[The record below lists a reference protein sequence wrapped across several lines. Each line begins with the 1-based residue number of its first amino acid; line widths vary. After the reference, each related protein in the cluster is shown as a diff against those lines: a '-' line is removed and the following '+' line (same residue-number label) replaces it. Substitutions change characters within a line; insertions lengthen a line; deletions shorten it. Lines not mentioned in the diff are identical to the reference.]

1 VAEGGAC
8 GCLPG
13 GGGRRRRP
21 SLDDLT
27 AELCECVLEEEER
40 ERRVPR
46 ARLINGAS
54 RDLPRPTTSAQ
65 LAQQLQL
72 QLQLQLL
79 PPPPLP
85 LPFLAFSHLA
95 RVLCLRAPSRV
106 RDLASSPFLP
116 GCDLLP
122 IPPHTLTPPL
132 PPPRSRYLPSR
143 RPDVPGR
150 PTAGI
155 RRCLVAAGGRRLRRG
170 SSAQLSSAL
179 ALALAF
185 ALAVDAGRHGFI
197 RRGES

>member
-1 VAEGGAC
+1 
-8 GCLPG
+8 
-13 GGGRRRRP
+13 
-21 SLDDLT
+21 
-27 AELCECVLEEEER
+27 
-40 ERRVPR
+40 VPR

-122 IPPHTLTPPL
+122 IPPHTHT
-132 PPPRSRYLPSR
+132 PPRSRYLPSR

-170 SSAQLSSAL
+170 SSAPLSPSPSTRGDTDLLGAGNPRSAKKQERERGGREQLMHPTINAY
-179 ALALAF
+179 
-185 ALAVDAGRHGFI
+185 
-197 RRGES
+197 